1 MFQHWVAEEESAAET
16 EQQPSDPCSRA
27 QQRAVFRKGVA
38 GSEDCRQESQ
48 TKMEPGAGIRGLAVS
63 SGVGAMGQKGRAE
76 GYVGEKGVEREAAA
90 LVRSCL

>member
-1 MFQHWVAEEESAAET
+1 MFQHWVPEEESAAET

-38 GSEDCRQESQ
+38 GSEDCHQESQ

-63 SGVGAMGQKGRAE
+63 SGVAATGVRRAE
-76 GYVGEKGVEREAAA
+76 PKGTWGKTEWKEKR
-90 LVRSCL
+90 LLW

>member
-38 GSEDCRQESQ
+38 GSEDCHQESQ

-63 SGVGAMGQKGRAE
+63 SGVGATGARRAE
-76 GYVGEKGVEREAAA
+76 PKGTWGKRERKEKQP
-90 LVRSCL
+90 LW

>member
-16 EQQPSDPCSRA
+16 EQQPSDPCSGA

-48 TKMEPGAGIRGLAVS
+48 TKMEPASGAGIRGLAVS
-63 SGVGAMGQKGRAE
+63 SGVGATGARRAE
-76 GYVGEKGVEREAAA
+76 PKGTWGKRERKEKRP
-90 LVRSCL
+90 LW

>member
-16 EQQPSDPCSRA
+16 EQQPSDRCSGA

-63 SGVGAMGQKGRAE
+63 SGVGATGVRRAE
-76 GYVGEKGVEREAAA
+76 PKGTWGKRERKEKW
-90 LVRSCL
+90 LLW

>member
-16 EQQPSDPCSRA
+16 EQQPSDPCSRT

-48 TKMEPGAGIRGLAVS
+48 TKMEPASGAGIRGLAVS
-63 SGVGAMGQKGRAE
+63 SGVGATGVGRAE
-76 GYVGEKGVEREAAA
+76 PKGTWGKRERKEKQP
-90 LVRSCL
+90 LW